1 MTNNLNLA
9 VYGTLRTGK
18 GRKGYIKGY
27 KLVHPIGAFFPAI
40 IKGDGK
46 VVVEVINSNH
56 DELQRIDRYEG
67 VYHGLYER
75 KIKEIILDKN
85 NKKVKAYIYIGKNI
99 GEYNELTTGDWNI
112 EKKKLNL

>member
-27 KLVHPIGAFFPAI
+27 KLVHPIGTFFPAI

-46 VVVEVINSNH
+46 VIVEVINSNH
-56 DELQRIDRYEG
+56 DELQSIDRYEG

-75 KIKEIILDKN
+75 KIKEIV
-85 NKKVKAYIYIGKNI
+85 KKSKGEPDVIKA
-99 GEYNELTTGDWNI
+99 EI
-112 EKKKLNL
+112 EKSFGFVFVD

>member
-18 GRKGYIKGY
+18 GRKGYIEGY

-46 VVVEVINSNH
+46 VVVEVTNINYN
-56 DELQRIDRYEG
+56 ELQNIDRYEG
-67 VYHGLYER
+67 VYHGLYKRE
-75 KIKEIILDKN
+75 IKEITLNKN
-85 NKKVKAYIYIGKNI
+85 NKKIKAYIYVGKNI
-99 GEYNELTTGDWNI
+99 GEYNELETGDWNI